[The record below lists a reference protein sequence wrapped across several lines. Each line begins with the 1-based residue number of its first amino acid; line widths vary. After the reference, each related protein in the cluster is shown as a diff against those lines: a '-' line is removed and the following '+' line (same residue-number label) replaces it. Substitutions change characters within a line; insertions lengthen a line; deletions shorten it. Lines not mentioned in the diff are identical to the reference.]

1 MHRNILVRFKLSYT
15 NISRIEIYGSEFTRI
30 ESRFS
35 SYVSD
40 LAKELNHDK
49 CNSEV
54 KTCGLGVH
62 ISLAIKEWRLRVH
75 QNLVAT

>member
-1 MHRNILVRFKLSYT
+1 MDLNSQELSLD
-15 NISRIEIYGSEFTRI
+15 SVA
-30 ESRFS
+30 

-40 LAKELNHDK
+40 LAKELSHDK